1 MELTYLPHAV
11 EAEVEHSK
19 SLQAKAKPAPVAA
32 GPAASSSSTNVQIDK
47 LREEKQDLTDRMN
60 LSEDLSGL
68 TVTSIKTDENGF
80 PIYNCI
86 LQDCLGKVG
95 GEHPNLWL
103 VTCPSC

>member
-1 MELTYLPHAV
+1 MCSV

-19 SLQAKAKPAPVAA
+19 SLQAKAKPVAVAA
-32 GPAASSSSTNVQIDK
+32 GPAASSNSNNVQIEK
-47 LREEKQDLTDRMN
+47 LKEEKQDMTERMN

-68 TVTSIKTDENGF
+68 TVTSIKWDDNV

-95 GEHPNLWL
+95 GTHG
-103 VTCPSC
+103 

>member
-1 MELTYLPHAV
+1 MYLVV

-32 GPAASSSSTNVQIDK
+32 GPAASSSSTNVQLEK
-47 LREEKQDLTDRMN
+47 LKEEKQDLTDRMN

-68 TVTSIKTDENGF
+68 TVTSIKLDENGF

-86 LQDCLGKVG
+86 LQDCLGKIG
-95 GEHPNLWL
+95 GKYAWP
-103 VTCPSC
+103 